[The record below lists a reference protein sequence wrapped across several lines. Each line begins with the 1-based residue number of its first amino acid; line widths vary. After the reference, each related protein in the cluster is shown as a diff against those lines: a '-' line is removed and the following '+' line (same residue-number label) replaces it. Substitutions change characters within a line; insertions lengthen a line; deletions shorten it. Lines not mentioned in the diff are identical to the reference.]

1 MRKYLLC
8 GFRFIFALL
17 IAFSYLFSPLTVQA
31 KEATTILELKD
42 HLAELEAEK
51 SRQANAKK
59 QTQSEINQ
67 SKNNIYN
74 AYQEK
79 EKNLSEVED
88 AKNKVTQ
95 AEEDIKQA
103 SEDIDNMLRYY
114 QLTRNGNDYMDYFSD
129 ASSITDL
136 IMRIKSVE
144 SITKYYDNK
153 IKSLQDLIVEK
164 QNRQVEL
171 ENANKELDNSINNFS
186 NALSTLNDKMAAIN
200 EISEDIDTQIAA
212 QKSVIK
218 YYQSICDSETQKLST
233 CTSDPQSFGWL
244 KPTVKGRLSSG
255 YGYRTFDNSFHPG
268 VDVAGNGEGTLEYAT
283 AAGRV
288 AAITN
293 RSSCG
298 GNMVYIHVTVN
309 GKKYTIQYA
318 HMLEIK
324 VKLNQIVTTDT
335 VVGTVGGY
343 STSKYY
349 NPKGGYDNCAYGAH
363 LHYGVATGW
372 YHVDYSSWNQ
382 FVAHLI
388 QPPGF
393 PNIGVWWYKR

>member
-1 MRKYLLC
+1 MRKYFVGL
-8 GFRFIFALL
+8 FRVTFAFL
-17 IAFSYLFSPLTVQA
+17 IAFSYLFSPLTVHA

-51 SRQANAKK
+51 TRQANAKK

-79 EKNLSEVED
+79 EKNIQEVED
-88 AKNKVTQ
+88 AKNKVTE
-95 AEEDIKQA
+95 AEEGIKQA

-114 QLTRNGNDYMDYFSD
+114 QLTKNGNDYIEYFTDS
-129 ASSITDL
+129 SSITEM
-136 IMRIKSVE
+136 IMRMKSVE

-171 ENANKELDNSINNFS
+171 EEANKKLDGNINKFS
-186 NALSTLNDKMAAIN
+186 NALSTLNDKMAAID

-233 CTSDPQSFGWL
+233 CTNDPQSFGWR
-244 KPTVKGRLSSG
+244 KPTVKGRISSG
-255 YGYRTFDNSFHPG
+255 FGYRSFDSSFHPG
-268 VDVAGNGEGTLEYAT
+268 IDIAGNNEGTPEYAT

-288 AAITN
+288 AAITYK
-293 RSSCG
+293 SSCG

-309 GKKYTIQYA
+309 GQRYTVQYA
-318 HMLEIK
+318 HMLDIK
-324 VKLNQIVTTDT
+324 VRLNQIVTTDT
-335 VVGTVGGY
+335 VIGTVGGY
-343 STSKYY
+343 STSRYY
-349 NPKGGYDNCAYGAH
+349 SGGYDTCAYGAH

-388 QPPGF
+388 NPPGF
-393 PNIGVWWYKR
+393 PSTGVWWYKR

>member
-1 MRKYLLC
+1 MRKYFVGL
-8 GFRFIFALL
+8 FRVTFAFL
-17 IAFSYLFSPLTVQA
+17 IAFSYLFSPLTVHA

-51 SRQANAKK
+51 TRQANAKK

-79 EKNLSEVED
+79 EKNIQEVED
-88 AKNKVTQ
+88 AKNKVSE
-95 AEEDIKQA
+95 AEENIKIA
-103 SEDIDNMLRYY
+103 SEDMDNMLRYY
-114 QLTRNGNDYMDYFSD
+114 QLTRNGSDYMDYFSD

-136 IMRIKSVE
+136 IMRMKSVE

-171 ENANKELDNSINNFS
+171 ENANTELDKSINS
-186 NALSTLNDKMAAIN
+186 YSRALSTLNDKMAAIN

-233 CTSDPQSFGWL
+233 CTNDPQSFGWR
-244 KPTVKGRLSSG
+244 KPTVKGRISSG
-255 YGYRTFDNSFHPG
+255 FGYRSFDSSFHPG
-268 VDVAGNGEGTLEYAT
+268 IDIAGNNEGTPEYAT

-288 AAITN
+288 AAITYK
-293 RSSCG
+293 SSCG

-309 GKKYTIQYA
+309 GKRYTVQYA
-318 HMLEIK
+318 HMLDIK

-335 VVGTVGGY
+335 VIGTVGGY
-343 STSKYY
+343 FTSKYY
-349 NPKGGYDNCAYGAH
+349 SGGYDTCDYGAH

-382 FVAHLI
+382 FIAHLI
-388 QPPGF
+388 NPPGF
-393 PNIGVWWYKR
+393 PSTGVWWYKR

>member
-1 MRKYLLC
+1 MRKYFVGL
-8 GFRFIFALL
+8 FRVTFAFL
-17 IAFSYLFSPLTVQA
+17 IAFSYLFSPLTVHA

-51 SRQANAKK
+51 TRQANAKK

-79 EKNLSEVED
+79 EKNIQEVED
-88 AKNKVTQ
+88 AKNKVTE
-95 AEEDIKQA
+95 AEEAIKQA

-114 QLTRNGNDYMDYFSD
+114 QLTRNGNDYMEYFTDS
-129 ASSITDL
+129 SSITEM
-136 IMRIKSVE
+136 IMRMKSVE

-171 ENANKELDNSINNFS
+171 EEANKKLDGNINKFS
-186 NALSTLNDKMAAIN
+186 NALSSLNDKMAAID

-233 CTSDPQSFGWL
+233 CTNDPQSFGWR
-244 KPTVKGRLSSG
+244 KPTVKGRISSG
-255 YGYRTFDNSFHPG
+255 FGYRSFDSSFHPG
-268 VDVAGNGEGTLEYAT
+268 IDIAGNNEGTPEYAT

-288 AAITN
+288 AAITYK
-293 RSSCG
+293 SSCG

-309 GKKYTIQYA
+309 GKRYTVQYA
-318 HMLEIK
+318 HMLDIK

-335 VVGTVGGY
+335 VIGTVGGY

-349 NPKGGYDNCAYGAH
+349 SGGYDTCAYGAH

-388 QPPGF
+388 NPPGF
-393 PNIGVWWYKR
+393 PSTGVWWYKR